1 MKATAPAVSVS
12 KVLGLILEAVKI
24 LISAETWNMH
34 LLTLYNTL
42 TAGLYTMLDCLEHN
56 NVYSTV
62 LYTVQNSTP
71 SYCVLH
77 FKHQTEVYSTVR
89 CWPSLCAVLQVQL
102 AARHPRASHSEL
114 QLVCLKMNKESP

>member
-62 LYTVQNSTP
+62 LYTVQ
-71 SYCVLH
+71 H
-77 FKHQTEVYSTVR
+77 
-89 CWPSLCAVLQVQL
+89 
-102 AARHPRASHSEL
+102 
-114 QLVCLKMNKESP
+114 